1 MPKRHTTP
9 VSKIKRMPKGSAYTG
24 KLPQGCVHCEKGA
37 KLVLLVTG
45 KCSRRCC
52 YCPLS
57 SAKRGKDVFFA
68 NERSVRGVDEVI
80 HEAELMDALGTGI
93 TGGDPLEAIDR
104 TVESIK
110 ALKKRFGKSHHIHL
124 YTSTTDLKKIDMV
137 ARAGLDEIRF
147 HPSMNQWSKL
157 NGSDFVDA
165 IRRAQ
170 KHKLKVGLEVPA
182 IPGRAKDIL
191 AAISFADEHG
201 LDFVNLNE
209 LEFSETNWRALRAL
223 GFDVK
228 EENDVSSGVA
238 GSEELALD
246 LLRVETGVPLH
257 YCSSAFKDGVQLRRR
272 ISRRAKN
279 VRRPHELLTK
289 DGTLL
294 IGVIETDKVAATAAY
309 IMKKFDLPGRF
320 VWSNPGKKR
329 LEVAPWVLEEIA
341 GELDE
346 ISFIVEEYPTA
357 DRLEVERVPL
367 KRR

>member
-1 MPKRHTTP
+1 MPKRHTTL
-9 VSKIKRMPKGSAYTG
+9 VNKIRRMPKGSAYTG
-24 KLPQGCVHCEKGA
+24 KLPQGCAHCEKGA

-45 KCSRRCC
+45 KCSRRCY

-80 HEAELMDALGTGI
+80 REAELMDALGTGI
-93 TGGDPLEAIDR
+93 TGGDPLQDINR
-104 TVESIK
+104 TVESII

-124 YTSTTDLKKIDMV
+124 YTSTTDLEKIDKV

-147 HPSMNQWSKL
+147 HPPLNQWSIL
-157 NGSDFVDA
+157 GVSEYVDA
-165 IRRAQ
+165 VKRAR
-170 KHKLKVGLEVPA
+170 KHKLKVGLELPA

-191 AAISFADEHG
+191 GAISFADEHG

-246 LLRVETGVPLH
+246 LLRVKTDVPLH
-257 YCSSAFKDGVQLRRR
+257 YCSSAFKDGIQLRRR
-272 ISRRAKN
+272 ILRRAKN

-309 IMKKFDLPGRF
+309 IMKRYDLPGRF

-341 GELDE
+341 GELDST
-346 ISFIVEEYPTA
+346 SFIVEEYPTA

-367 KRR
+367 RRR

>member
-1 MPKRHTTP
+1 MQKR
-9 VSKIKRMPKGSAYTG
+9 SAYTG
-24 KLPQGCVHCEKGA
+24 RLPQGCILCEKGA

-45 KCSRRCC
+45 KCARRCY

-57 SAKRGKDVFFA
+57 SAKRGKDVSFA
-68 NERSVRGVDEVI
+68 NERGVSGVDEVI

-110 ALKKRFGKSHHIHL
+110 ALKKRFGESHHIHL
-124 YTSTTDLKKIDMV
+124 YTSTTDLKKIDLV

-147 HPSMNQWSKL
+147 HPPMSQWSKL
-157 NGSDFVDA
+157 NESEFADA
-165 IRRAQ
+165 IGRAQ
-170 KHKLKVGLEVPA
+170 KHKLRVGLELPA
-182 IPGRAKDIL
+182 IPGKARDIVS
-191 AAISFADEHG
+191 AIAFADEHG

-209 LEFSETNWRALRAL
+209 LEFSETNWRSLRAL

-228 EENDVSSGVA
+228 EENDISSGVA
-238 GSEELALD
+238 GSEKMALD
-246 LLRVETGVPLH
+246 LLSVKTDLPLH
-257 YCSSAFKDGVQLRRR
+257 YCSSAFKDGIQLRRR

-309 IMKKFDLPGRF
+309 IMKRFDVPGNLI
-320 VWSNPGKKR
+320 WSNPAKKR

-341 GELDE
+341 GELDDR
-346 ISFIVEEYPTA
+346 SFIIEEYPTA
-357 DRLEVERVPL
+357 DRLEVEREPL